1 MSGPGGA
8 GEKGSAGGKGSTPRV
23 RPVVGGRS
31 PARERALH
39 LLYEASM
46 TDRDGPSVL
55 AGQVVAADRYAE
67 DLVEGVHEHAGEI
80 DSLITELAPSGWTL
94 QRMATLD
101 RTILRL
107 SIYELSHRADVPT
120 GVVLSEAV
128 DLAETY
134 GTDDSPRFVNGLL
147 AEAARRLRPAD

>member
-1 MSGPGGA
+1 MNASGGA
-8 GEKGSAGGKGSTPRV
+8 PRI

-39 LLYEASM
+39 LLYEAAL

-67 DLVEGVHEHAGEI
+67 ELVQGVHANAQEI
-80 DSLITELAPSGWTL
+80 DSLIAELSPRGWSPDRL
-94 QRMATLD
+94 ATLD

-107 SIYELSHRADVPT
+107 SIYELAHRDDVPT
-120 GVVLSEAV
+120 GVVLAEAV
-128 DLAETY
+128 ALAEAY
-134 GTDDSPRFVNGLL
+134 GTDESPRFVNGLL
-147 AEAARRLRPAD
+147 AEAARRLRPGR